1 MYPQSHFLFSF
12 LIASVFSKFGV
23 FDWKIALGVAFA
35 AFLVDVDHFILF
47 VSKFK
52 DVNFR
57 NAWNKAVY
65 GKYAGRTFV
74 HHWIGFLIMT
84 VIIIGLYFFSM
95 TWFWI
100 IGLGYYTH
108 MILDY
113 SHLNFL
119 KIKGR
124 LSLKFAG
131 FVERIGKFELLFDI
145 FLGIGIILVWI

>member
-12 LIASVFSKFGV
+12 LVASVFAKLGV
-23 FDWKIALGVAFA
+23 FDFRVALLVAVF

-52 DVNFR
+52 DSSLR

-74 HHWIGFLIMT
+74 HHWIGFLILT
-84 VIIIGLYFFSM
+84 VIIIGLYFYNLNL
-95 TWFWI
+95 FWI
-100 IGLGYYTH
+100 VGLGYYTH

-113 SHLNFL
+113 AHLNFL
-119 KIKGR
+119 KIKGVR
-124 LSLKFAG
+124 AKRSAL
-131 FVERIGKFELLFDI
+131 I
-145 FLGIGIILVWI
+145 FSVVIWPR

>member
-12 LIASVFSKFGV
+12 LVVSVFVKLGV
-23 FDWKIALGVAFA
+23 FDFRVALFVAIF

-52 DVNFR
+52 DSSLR

-74 HHWIGFLIMT
+74 HHWIGFLILT
-84 VIIIGLYFFSM
+84 VIIIGLYFYNLN
-95 TWFWI
+95 WFWI
-100 IGLGYYTH
+100 VGLGYYTH

-113 SHLNFL
+113 AHLNFL

-124 LSLKFAG
+124 LSLRFGG
-131 FVERIGKFELLFDI
+131 FVERIGKFEALFDI
-145 FLGIGIILVWI
+145 FVLVGIALVWI